1 MTRSRMSGARTT
13 GSRTTGV
20 GTRAAR
26 RTFTGSTGR
35 FFAWIAAHTGLWM
48 ALVWVPIL
56 LFAPTADVVDM
67 IATGAEPPWRIALAG
82 AFIVGAAASFAVA
95 VIIGDRRREAPL
107 AVAALVLLAGIACA
121 GMGAFEWA
129 APFAL
134 PAIACGVVL
143 HRSEV
148 LWTLIVMTVFAGAL
162 TWFVTGEPATALGTV
177 VLVFLSGLGNFVVH
191 RLVAVIAELDATREE
206 LARAAVVHERLRFSR
221 DLHDLLGHTLSVVIV
236 KAEAVRR
243 LVHDDP
249 DAAAGHAADIETIGR
264 QALGDVRAAVSGY
277 REAGL
282 AAEIERAR
290 LGLAASGRSVDVR
303 NDAGVLPTAI
313 DDLFGWVVREG
324 ATNIM
329 RHSAAR
335 HCRITVARDDGVAVI
350 EVADDGRSGPAGA
363 SDAASSAASG
373 IDGSGLAGLRERVAD
388 VGGELHAAHAADG
401 FHLIAR
407 VPLLDLRENAR

>member
-1 MTRSRMSGARTT
+1 MTRSRMSGPRMAGSGTT
-13 GSRTTGV
+13 GA
-20 GTRAAR
+20 GTKAAR

-48 ALVWVPIL
+48 ALVWIPIL
-56 LFAPTADVVDM
+56 LFAPAADVVDM
-67 IATGAEPPWRIALAG
+67 IATGVVPAWRIALAA
-82 AFIVGAAASFAVA
+82 AFIAGAAASFAVA
-95 VIIGDRRREAPL
+95 VIVGDRRREAPL

-121 GMGAFEWA
+121 GMGAFEWVT
-129 APFAL
+129 PFAL

-148 LWTLIVMTVFAGAL
+148 LWTLIVMTLFAGAL
-162 TWFVTGEPATALGTV
+162 TWFVTGELATGLGAV

-191 RLVAVIAELDATREE
+191 RLVAVIAELEATREE

-243 LVHDDP
+243 LVHADP

-264 QALGDVRAAVSGY
+264 QALADVRAAVSGY

-282 AAEIERAR
+282 GAEIERAR
-290 LGLAASGRSVDVR
+290 LGLAASGHSVDVR
-303 NDAGVLPTAI
+303 NDAGVLPTEI

-324 ATNIM
+324 STNIM

-335 HCRITVARDDGVAVI
+335 HCRITVALDEGDAVI
-350 EVADDGRSGPAGA
+350 EVADDGRPDATGPTDGA
-363 SDAASSAASG
+363 ARAASG
-373 IDGSGLAGLRERVAD
+373 TDGSGLAGLRERVAD
-388 VGGELHAAHAADG
+388 AGGELRAVHAADG

-407 VPLLDLRENAR
+407 VPLPDLREDAR

>member
-1 MTRSRMSGARTT
+1 MTRTRMTGA
-13 GSRTTGV
+13 
-20 GTRAAR
+20 GTSAAR

-48 ALVWVPIL
+48 ALVWIPIL
-56 LFAPTADVVDM
+56 LFAPIADVVDM
-67 IATGAEPPWRIALAG
+67 IATGSEPAWRIALAG
-82 AFIVGAAASFAVA
+82 AFIAGAAASFAVA
-95 VIIGDRRREAPL
+95 VIVGDRRREAPL

-129 APFAL
+129 TPFAL
-134 PAIACGVVL
+134 PAIACAVVL
-143 HRSEV
+143 RRSEV
-148 LWTLIVMTVFAGAL
+148 LWTLIFMTLFAGVL
-162 TWFVTGEPATALGTV
+162 TWFVTGELTAGLGTTA
-177 VLVFLSGLGNFVVH
+177 LVFLSGLGNFVVH
-191 RLVAVIAELDATREE
+191 QLVAVIAELEATREE

-243 LVHDDP
+243 LVRDDP

-264 QALGDVRAAVSGY
+264 QALADVRAAVSGY

-282 AAEIERAR
+282 AAETERAR
-290 LGLAASGRSVDVR
+290 LGLAASGHSVDVR

-313 DDLFGWVVREG
+313 EELFGWVVREG

-329 RHSAAR
+329 RHSTAR
-335 HCRITVARDDGVAVI
+335 HCRITVALDGGEAVI
-350 EVADDGRSGPAGA
+350 EVADDGRPGAAG
-363 SDAASSAASG
+363 STDAADSTDAAAPAASAT
-373 IDGSGLAGLRERVAD
+373 DGSGLAGLRERLAD
-388 VGGELHAAHAADG
+388 AGGELHAAHAADG

-407 VPLLDLRENAR
+407 VPLPGPREDGR